1 MHHYSQKLVLCD
13 ILQIQVL
20 ESGLHL
26 HGQLAPSGVQPLHR
40 RLQERFAQLKQG
52 LRDLGPMTS
61 RSRGKSQSESSQATS
76 IVKWVLE
83 WLCTLVTESLL
94 LKQMII
100 SRNIAI
106 NNKWLCLKWN
116 LEYSNAEVEVMGFQ
130 SFTLFP

>member
-76 IVKWVLE
+76 IVK
-83 WLCTLVTESLL
+83 
-94 LKQMII
+94 
-100 SRNIAI
+100 
-106 NNKWLCLKWN
+106 
-116 LEYSNAEVEVMGFQ
+116 
-130 SFTLFP
+130 